1 MIRENNVDV
10 YIMPADNPR
19 LFGTPSELCSSFSC
33 SFNQLLSEN
42 AWNGNQR
49 KTLVVDVDG
58 TICGPPI
65 NGDYSKCE
73 PLLDVISKLRDY
85 DSQGVY
91 IILSTAR
98 NMRTYSGS
106 IGLINKYTAP
116 FSWNGL
122 INILFL
128 LMRLSLES
136 HGDKVMW
143 YILTIN
149 VCMFL
154 ISVTLLINFLEKLD
168 LDHDY

>member
-1 MIRENNVDV
+1 MLMFTLCLLIIHAYSE
-10 YIMPADNPR
+10 PR
-19 LFGTPSELCSSFSC
+19 RNFAHHFLVHSINCS
-33 SFNQLLSEN
+33 SEN

-116 FSWNGL
+116 
-122 INILFL
+122 IL
-128 LMRLSLES
+128 LEWLNKYTVPFDEIIFGKPWGQ
-136 HGDKVMW
+136 GDVV
-143 YILTIN
+143 YIDDKCLH
-149 VCMFL
+149 VSDFCD
-154 ISVTLLINFLEKLD
+154 SS
-168 LDHDY
+168 Y